1 MREIGAMG
9 AIWDKTWE
17 QTKVWVKMHQ
27 DQMAKQPKYNFNVG
41 SLLFASYVGTV
52 YGIRNR

>member
-17 QTKVWVKMHQ
+17 QTKVWAKMHQ

-41 SLLFASYVGTV
+41 S
-52 YGIRNR
+52 

>member
-17 QTKVWVKMHQ
+17 QTKVWAKMHQ

-41 SLLFASYVGTV
+41 SQVQSMAFVIDRLH
-52 YGIRNR
+52 